1 MTPDPRQ
8 IPSVDQLL
16 HLSTTAWLI
25 ESFGRTM
32 TLKAL
37 RETLNTLRNNLI
49 HGKIVDL
56 TPESILTQAQNLL
69 NTWFTLSLKPV
80 INATGVILHTN
91 LGRAPLS
98 PSALQAISHIAPGYC
113 NLEFD
118 LETGRRGSRN
128 LHATQLLIQLTG
140 AEDALVVNNNAAAV
154 LLVLSALAARRNV
167 LVARSQLIEIGGGFR
182 IPEILHQ
189 SRARL
194 IEVGT
199 TNRTR
204 IEDFERALQES
215 GAALILRAHH
225 SNFRIIGFTEEP
237 DLTELAN
244 LAHRYQIPLVDDLG
258 SGALVDTAKYDLT
271 HEPMVQESLA
281 ANADLVCFSGDKLL
295 GGPQAGII
303 LGRKDLLEKIK
314 RHPLARAVRADK
326 ITLVALSA
334 TLLHYLKGDWEQA
347 IPVWHM
353 IAQSAETLKA
363 RANRWQA
370 ALQVGSV
377 IESRST
383 IGGGSLPGET
393 LPTYVLALGVRSPSQ
408 ALKWLRHRPYPIVA
422 RIENDHIVL
431 DPRTVLEEQEDILLR
446 ELRQLLTQIKPSL

>member
-1 MTPDPRQ
+1 MNPDPRQ

-16 HLSTTAWLI
+16 HLPATAWLV

-37 RETLNTLRNNLI
+37 RETLNTLRNNLL
-49 HGKIVDL
+49 HGKVVDL
-56 TPESILTQAQNLL
+56 TPESILTQTQNLL
-69 NTWFTLSLKPV
+69 NTWFTPSLKPV

-98 PSALQAISHIAPGYC
+98 PSALQAISQIAPGYC

-128 LHATQLLIQLTG
+128 LHATQLLTQLTG

-167 LVARSQLIEIGGGFR
+167 IVARSQLIEIGGGFR
-182 IPEILHQ
+182 IPEILRQ

-194 IEVGT
+194 LEVGT

-204 IEDFERALQES
+204 LEDFEKALHES

-237 DLTELAN
+237 SLNDLAN
-244 LAHRYQIPLVDDLG
+244 LAHRYQIPLLDDLG
-258 SGALVDTAKYDLT
+258 SGTLVDTVKYGLA

-326 ITLVALSA
+326 ITLAALSA

-347 IPVWHM
+347 IPVWRM
-353 IAQSAETLKA
+353 IAQSAETIKI
-363 RANRWQA
+363 RASRWQDT
-370 ALQVGSV
+370 LQVGNV
-377 IESRST
+377 IPSLST
-383 IGGGSLPGET
+383 VGGGSLPGET
-393 LPTYVLALGVRSPSQ
+393 LPTFALALKVKSPSQ
-408 ALKWLRHRPYPIVA
+408 TLKWLRTRPHPIIA
-422 RIENDHIVL
+422 RIENDQVLL
-431 DPRTVLEEQEDILLR
+431 DPRTVLEEQEDLLLN
-446 ELRQLLTQIKPSL
+446 ELRHLLTQKAH